1 MGGEILVVPFEGQGH
16 LFPCIELCNHFVARD
31 FTATLIIPSRIS
43 SSSVRTNPKIEIL
56 EIDIGGQPAPPG
68 GDIMNFFEERNREMG
83 LKIEELLAGRL
94 QKPVCAVID
103 TMLSSTRAVFW
114 KFGIETVTFFTS
126 GACSPAVDLC
136 AWKAGVKE
144 SEIKPGETLVL
155 PGLPD
160 EMSLSF
166 SDFKRKPPPGFERG
180 PPPSGNRPPEL
191 GEEPKWMREVKGSI
205 GLMVNTCDELEGQF
219 LGYLSKNLDLPVWGV
234 GPLMPEDYWK
244 QMARDGKLR
253 ASRNSNY
260 TEDEVMEW
268 LDCKPVGSVLY
279 VSFGSEVSPTNEEFV
294 QLAKALEESDQPFIW
309 VLNPNVVVHGPPP
322 PRLMILGHPS
332 TGGFL
337 SHCGWNSTVEA
348 IGRGVPILA
357 WPIRGDQ
364 FSDAKLVVSL
374 LKTGYMVS
382 DDLSETVEKEQ
393 IAMGI
398 ELLMVDQEMKK
409 RAQVIAADFGNAFPP
424 SSVAAL
430 NAFRNFLNGRQID
443 HHLPTAAS
451 SSVPSNPSF
460 KLMMC
465 SSGSEKDGVV
475 SRRSILVSG
484 SCVISSSAILLGFS
498 GNGFAVIKQGLLA
511 GRVPGLSEPDAQ
523 GWRTYRRPDEKSGG
537 HGVGWSPIIPYTFSV
552 PSGWEEVPV
561 SIADLGDL
569 GDEATIE
576 KIGKPERVIAA
587 FGPEVIG
594 ENVEGKVLSTDVVEH
609 EGRTYYQFELEPPHI
624 FITATA
630 AGNRL
635 YLFSVTA
642 NGLQWKKNYKDLKRI
657 ANSFRVV

>member
-1 MGGEILVVPFEGQGH
+1 MG
-16 LFPCIELCNHFVARD
+16 
-31 FTATLIIPSRIS
+31 S
-43 SSSVRTNPKIEIL
+43 SCCFSSY
-56 EIDIGGQPAPPG
+56 
-68 GDIMNFFEERNREMG
+68 
-83 LKIEELLAGRL
+83 
-94 QKPVCAVID
+94 
-103 TMLSSTRAVFW
+103 
-114 KFGIETVTFFTS
+114 
-126 GACSPAVDLC
+126 
-136 AWKAGVKE
+136 
-144 SEIKPGETLVL
+144 
-155 PGLPD
+155 
-160 EMSLSF
+160 
-166 SDFKRKPPPGFERG
+166 
-180 PPPSGNRPPEL
+180 
-191 GEEPKWMREVKGSI
+191 
-205 GLMVNTCDELEGQF
+205 TC
-219 LGYLSKNLDLPVWGV
+219 
-234 GPLMPEDYWK
+234 
-244 QMARDGKLR
+244 
-253 ASRNSNY
+253 
-260 TEDEVMEW
+260 
-268 LDCKPVGSVLY
+268 
-279 VSFGSEVSPTNEEFV
+279 
-294 QLAKALEESDQPFIW
+294 
-309 VLNPNVVVHGPPP
+309 
-322 PRLMILGHPS
+322 
-332 TGGFL
+332 
-337 SHCGWNSTVEA
+337 
-348 IGRGVPILA
+348 
-357 WPIRGDQ
+357 
-364 FSDAKLVVSL
+364 
-374 LKTGYMVS
+374 
-382 DDLSETVEKEQ
+382 
-393 IAMGI
+393 
-398 ELLMVDQEMKK
+398 
-409 RAQVIAADFGNAFPP
+409 
-424 SSVAAL
+424 
-430 NAFRNFLNGRQID
+430 FRNGRQID